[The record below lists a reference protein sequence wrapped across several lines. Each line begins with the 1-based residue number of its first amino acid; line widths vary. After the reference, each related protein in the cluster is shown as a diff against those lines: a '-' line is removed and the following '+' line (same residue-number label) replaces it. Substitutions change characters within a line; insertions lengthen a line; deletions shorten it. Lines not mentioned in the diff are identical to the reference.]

1 MRRIQLLLDGSESSE
16 VAAKH
21 AIKMAS
27 KCDAMIV
34 PVEVID
40 TRRFRTS
47 KVIETV
53 RTGMDTYLE
62 NLAEKAQACC
72 DVTIDAAK
80 TITANPIR
88 DILAETKSS
97 GCDLIVLG
105 ASGYTHGT
113 INDIGAAVL
122 REAKKNVLLVR
133 DRLEN
138 DRFYQNILMPTSVS
152 ESNNTAKHAAEI
164 AGQYG
169 ANLVGCSVMNTTDAV
184 QSERIVYLP
193 EAATGRRHL
202 GERVTL
208 SKAAVDMKR
217 HALLNRATR
226 AVDNLLGPARSA
238 GIHTESVVLDG
249 SNPAEK
255 IPSFAAEGDFDLMV
269 LGYRQRRRCS
279 ILKMLT
285 SHYRNRGRFSR
296 ILTGNLAEDIATRA
310 PCSVFAVKES

>member
-1 MRRIQLLLDGSESSE
+1 
-16 VAAKH
+16 
-21 AIKMAS
+21 
-27 KCDAMIV
+27 
-34 PVEVID
+34 
-40 TRRFRTS
+40 
-47 KVIETV
+47 
-53 RTGMDTYLE
+53 
-62 NLAEKAQACC
+62 
-72 DVTIDAAK
+72 
-80 TITANPIR
+80 TANPIR

-122 REAKKNVLLVR
+122 RDAKKNVLLVR

-138 DRFYQNILMPTSVS
+138 DRFYKKILMPTPVS
-152 ESNNTAKHAAEI
+152 GSDDAAKHAAEI
-164 AGQYG
+164 AGQFG
-169 ANLVGCSVMNTTDAV
+169 ANLVGCGVMNTMDTV

-217 HALLNRATR
+217 RALLNRATR
-226 AVDNLLGPARSA
+226 AVDTLLEPARRA

-249 SNPAEK
+249 NPAEK

-285 SHYRNRGRFSR
+285 SHYRNRGMFSR
-296 ILTGNLAEDIATRA
+296 ILSGNLSEDIATSA

>member
-27 KCDAMIV
+27 KYDAGIV

-40 TRRFRTS
+40 TRRFRTP
-47 KVIETV
+47 KVIETM
-53 RTGMDTYLE
+53 RAEMDTYLE
-62 NLAEKAQACC
+62 DLAEMAQVCC

-88 DILAETKSS
+88 DVLAETKSS

-105 ASGYTHGT
+105 ASGYTRGT

-138 DRFYQNILMPTSVS
+138 DRFYQKILMPTL
-152 ESNNTAKHAAEI
+152 ESDNVPEYAAEI
-164 AGQYG
+164 AGRFG
-169 ANLVGCSVMNTTDAV
+169 ADLVGCSVVNTTDVV

-208 SKAAVDMKR
+208 SKTAVDMKR
-217 HALLNRATR
+217 QVLLDRAER
-226 AVDNLLGPARSA
+226 VVDNLLGPARGM

-249 SNPAEK
+249 KPVEK
-255 IPSFAAEGDFDLMV
+255 IPSFAAEGHFDLMM
-269 LGYRQRRRCS
+269 LG
-279 ILKMLT
+279 
-285 SHYRNRGRFSR
+285 YRNRGRFSR
-296 ILTGNLAEDIATRA
+296 ILSGNLPEDIATRA
-310 PCSVFAVKES
+310 PCSVFAVKAS

>member
-27 KCDAMIV
+27 KCDARIV

-53 RTGMDTYLE
+53 RDGMDAYLKD
-62 NLAEKAQACC
+62 LAERAQSCC

-138 DRFYQNILMPTSVS
+138 DRFYQKILMPTSVS
-152 ESNNTAKHAAEI
+152 ESNNAAKHAAEI
-164 AGQYG
+164 AGQFG
-169 ANLVGCSVMNTTDAV
+169 ANLVGCGVMNTMDTL

-217 HALLNRATR
+217 RALLNRAAR
-226 AVDNLLGPARSA
+226 AVDDLLEPARSA

-249 SNPAEK
+249 NPAEK

-285 SHYRNRGRFSR
+285 SHYRNRGRFTR
-296 ILTGNLAEDIATRA
+296 ILTGNLSEDIAMRA
-310 PCSVFAVKES
+310 PCSVFAVKEN

>member
-53 RTGMDTYLE
+53 RTGMDAYLKD
-62 NLAEKAQACC
+62 LAEKAQACC

-138 DRFYQNILMPTSVS
+138 DRFYQKILMPTL
-152 ESNNTAKHAAEI
+152 ESDNVPKHAAEI
-164 AGQYG
+164 AGRFG
-169 ANLVGCSVMNTTDAV
+169 ANIVGCSAMNTTNTV

-208 SKAAVDMKR
+208 SKTAVDMQR
-217 HALLNRATR
+217 HALLNRAAR
-226 AVDNLLGPARSA
+226 AVDDLLEPARSA

-249 SNPAEK
+249 NPAEK
-255 IPSFAAEGDFDLMV
+255 IPSFAAEGGFDLMV
-269 LGYRQRRRCS
+269 LG
-279 ILKMLT
+279 
-285 SHYRNRGRFSR
+285 YRNRGRFSR
-296 ILTGNLAEDIATRA
+296 ILTGNLSEDIATRA

>member
-1 MRRIQLLLDGSESSE
+1 MLDGSESSE

-27 KCDAMIV
+27 KCDARIV

-40 TRRFRTS
+40 TRRFRTP

-53 RTGMDTYLE
+53 RTEMDTYLKD
-62 NLAEKAQACC
+62 LAERAQLCC

-138 DRFYQNILMPTSVS
+138 DRFYQKILMPAPVS
-152 ESNNTAKHAAEI
+152 GSDDAAKRAAEI
-164 AGQYG
+164 AGQFG
-169 ANLVGCSVMNTTDAV
+169 ATLVGCSVMNTTDTV

-208 SKAAVDMKR
+208 SKTAVDMKR
-217 HALLNRATR
+217 RALLNRATR
-226 AVDNLLGPARSA
+226 VVDDLLEPARSA

-249 SNPAEK
+249 NPAEK
-255 IPSFAAEGDFDLMV
+255 VPSFAAEGDFDLMV
-269 LGYRQRRRCS
+269 LGC
-279 ILKMLT
+279 
-285 SHYRNRGRFSR
+285 RNRGKFSR
-296 ILTGNLAEDIATRA
+296 ILSGNLSEDIATRA
-310 PCSVFAVKES
+310 PCSVFAVKAS

>member
-53 RTGMDTYLE
+53 RTGMDAYLE
-62 NLAEKAQACC
+62 NLAEKAQACY

-105 ASGYTHGT
+105 ASGYTHST

-133 DRLEN
+133 DRLGN
-138 DRFYQNILMPTSVS
+138 DRFYQKILMPTSVS
-152 ESNNTAKHAAEI
+152 ESDNAAKHAAEI
-164 AGQYG
+164 AGQFG
-169 ANLVGCSVMNTTDAV
+169 ANLVGCSVMNTTDTV

-217 HALLNRATR
+217 RALLNRATR
-226 AVDNLLGPARSA
+226 AVDNLLEPARSA

-249 SNPAEK
+249 NPAEK

-296 ILTGNLAEDIATRA
+296 IISGNLSEDIATRA

>member
-27 KCDAMIV
+27 KCDARIV
-34 PVEVID
+34 PVEIID

-53 RTGMDTYLE
+53 RTEMDTYLGD
-62 NLAEKAQACC
+62 LAETAQVCC

-105 ASGYTHGT
+105 ASGYTRGT

-122 REAKKNVLLVR
+122 RKAKKNVLLVR
-133 DRLEN
+133 DLLEN
-138 DRFYQNILMPTSVS
+138 DRFYQKILMPTPVSGS
-152 ESNNTAKHAAEI
+152 ESDNAAKHAAEI
-164 AGQYG
+164 AGQFG
-169 ANLVGCSVMNTTDAV
+169 ANLVGCRVMNTTNTV

-208 SKAAVDMKR
+208 SKTAVDMKR
-217 HALLNRATR
+217 RALINRAAR
-226 AVDNLLGPARSA
+226 VVDDLLEPARST

-249 SNPAEK
+249 DPAEK
-255 IPSFAAEGDFDLMV
+255 IPSFAAEGDFDLLV
-269 LGYRQRRRCS
+269 LGS
-279 ILKMLT
+279 
-285 SHYRNRGRFSR
+285 RNRGRFSR
-296 ILTGNLAEDIATRA
+296 MLTRNLSEDIATRA
-310 PCSVFAVKES
+310 PCSVFAVKAS